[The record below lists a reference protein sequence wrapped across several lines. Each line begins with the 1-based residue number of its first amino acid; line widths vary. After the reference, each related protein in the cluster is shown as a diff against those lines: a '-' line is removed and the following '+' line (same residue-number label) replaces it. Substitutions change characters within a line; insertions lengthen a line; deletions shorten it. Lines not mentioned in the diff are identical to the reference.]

1 MLNSLLI
8 PFAAL
13 YAVWLGLNQSLA
25 GDVLLLGA
33 AVCLIL
39 VLLFREGAAVF
50 AEIRLTPRALVATLG
65 YIGYFLRELVR
76 ANLSVAKIVLAP
88 SLPVH
93 PGIVV
98 VRTALKS
105 RMGRLMLANSITLT
119 PGTLSVALEG
129 EWLYV
134 HWVNMTTTDVE
145 KATAEIVAGFEA
157 YLEVMYG

>member
-1 MLNSLLI
+1 MPNKILI

-39 VLLFREGAAVF
+39 VLLFRDGAAVL

-76 ANLSVAKIVLAP
+76 ANLSLAKVVLAP
-88 SLPVH
+88 ALPVH
-93 PGIVV
+93 PGIVM

-119 PGTLSVALEG
+119 PGTLSVELDG

-134 HWVNMTTTDVE
+134 HWVDMTTSDVE
-145 KATAEIVAGFEA
+145 QATAEIVAGFEA

>member
-1 MLNSLLI
+1 MLTRLLI
-8 PFAAL
+8 PFTAL
-13 YAVWLGLNQSLA
+13 FVVWLGLNQSLA
-25 GDVLLLGA
+25 GDVLLLGT
-33 AVCLIL
+33 AVCLML

-50 AEIRLTPRALVATLG
+50 AEIRLTPRALLATLG

-88 SLPVH
+88 DLPVH
-93 PGIVV
+93 PGIVM

-134 HWVNMTTTDVE
+134 HWVNTTTTDVE

>member
-50 AEIRLTPRALVATLG
+50 AEIRLTPRALVAMLG
-65 YIGYFLRELVR
+65 YLGFFLRELVR
-76 ANLSVAKIVLAP
+76 ANLALAKVVLAP